1 MREFPSRPGTC
12 EIGFLDFFYTFQ
24 LRSTS
29 QGVHGRSFLVGTGKR
44 EWEGKNNVG
53 IDVKNCIGMRSLAT
67 VLLTSR
73 KERCRESRYETLIK
87 HDK

>member
-1 MREFPSRPGTC
+1 MREFLSRPGTC

-24 LRSTS
+24 SRSTK
-29 QGVHGRSFLVGTGKR
+29 QGAYDRSFLGGTGKR
-44 EWEGKNNVG
+44 EGEGKNNVG
-53 IDVKNCIGMRSLAT
+53 NDVKNCIGMRSLAT

-87 HDK
+87 HDR